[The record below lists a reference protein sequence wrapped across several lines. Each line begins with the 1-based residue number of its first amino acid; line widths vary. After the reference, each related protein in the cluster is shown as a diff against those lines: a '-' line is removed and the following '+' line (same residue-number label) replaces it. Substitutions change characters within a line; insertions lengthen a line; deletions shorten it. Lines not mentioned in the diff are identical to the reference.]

1 MTKKW
6 ELLII
11 ERSGKVRY
19 WGTREIGEMTH
30 EQYLLTCYQA
40 QAENPTREII
50 YYALQ
55 DGWEPFSYNI
65 SAIENSDTIAFRRLS
80 KPEKNNAD

>member
-19 WGTREIGEMTH
+19 WGAREIAEMTH
-30 EQYLLTCYQA
+30 E
-40 QAENPTREII
+40 
-50 YYALQ
+50 
-55 DGWEPFSYNI
+55 
-65 SAIENSDTIAFRRLS
+65 
-80 KPEKNNAD
+80 

>member
-19 WGTREIGEMTH
+19 WGNREIAEMTH
-30 EQYLLTCYQA
+30 EQYLQTCYQA
-40 QAENPTREII
+40 HSEAPAGAGVERRQARGEIRGI
-50 YYALQ
+50 GRHAERQGLDGRQHQ
-55 DGWEPFSYNI
+55 DH
-65 SAIENSDTIAFRRLS
+65 R
-80 KPEKNNAD
+80 

>member
-19 WGTREIGEMTH
+19 WGKGEIAEMTH

-40 QAENPTREII
+40 QAENPTREAI

-55 DGWEPFSYNI
+55 DGWEPFAYNS
-65 SAIENSDTIAFRRLS
+65 SAIENSDTLCFRRLS
-80 KPEKNNAD
+80 KVEKTKLD

>member
-11 ERSGKVRY
+11 ERNGKVRY
-19 WGTREIGEMTH
+19 WGKREIAEMTH
-30 EQYLLTCYQA
+30 EQYLQTCYQA
-40 QAENPTREII
+40 VSENPNREII

-55 DGWEPFSYNI
+55 DGWEPFAYINSP
-65 SAIENSDTIAFRRLS
+65 IENSDTIAFRRLS
-80 KPEKNNAD
+80 KPEKDA

>member
-19 WGTREIGEMTH
+19 WGAREIAEMTH
-30 EQYLLTCYQA
+30 EQYLQTCYQA
-40 QAENPTREII
+40 QAENATREII

-55 DGWEPFSYNI
+55 DGWEPFSHNI
-65 SAIENSDTIAFRRLS
+65 SAIENSDTIAFRRLA
-80 KPEKNNAD
+80 KPEKVRPE

>member
-1 MTKKW
+1 MTKNW

-19 WGTREIGEMTH
+19 WRARENAEMKH
-30 EQYLLTCYQA
+30 EQYLQTCYQA

-55 DGWEPFSYNI
+55 NGWEPFSYNV
-65 SAIENSDTIAFRRLS
+65 SANENSDTIAFRRLS
-80 KPEKNNAD
+80 KPEKAKTD

>member
-11 ERSGKVRY
+11 ERNGKVRY
-19 WGTREIGEMTH
+19 WGSKEIAEMTH
-30 EQYLLTCYQA
+30 QQYLQTCYQA
-40 QAENPTREII
+40 QPENPSREII

-55 DGWEPFSYNI
+55 DGWEPFAYNI
-65 SAIENSDTIAFRRLS
+65 SAIENSDTIVFRRLCKAEKF
-80 KPEKNNAD
+80 KPD

>member
-19 WGTREIGEMTH
+19 WGNREIAEMTH
-30 EQYLLTCYQA
+30 EQYLQTCYQA
-40 QAENPTREII
+40 HSEA
-50 YYALQ
+50 
-55 DGWEPFSYNI
+55 
-65 SAIENSDTIAFRRLS
+65 
-80 KPEKNNAD
+80 

>member
-6 ELLII
+6 ELVII

-19 WGTREIGEMTH
+19 WGNREIAEMTH
-30 EQYLLTCYQA
+30 EQYLQTCYQA
-40 QAENPTREII
+40 HSEAPASEII

-55 DGWEPFSYNI
+55 DGWEPFAYNL
-65 SAIENSDTIAFRRLS
+65 STIENSDTIAFRRVAEPEKI
-80 KPEKNNAD
+80 KPE

>member
-19 WGTREIGEMTH
+19 WGAREIAEMTH
-30 EQYLLTCYQA
+30 EQYLQTCYHA

-50 YYALQ
+50 YHALQ
-55 DGWEPFSYNI
+55 D
-65 SAIENSDTIAFRRLS
+65 D
-80 KPEKNNAD
+80 